1 LSLARSNVGNYNHH
15 GLELNSETKQ
25 TKEQRKHFFWVFQ
38 GLTKAKERR
47 NLFGFLQTKRTKK
60 NRQKLQKDKSEPT
73 EDTMKGEES
82 TYSPKLRLL
91 A

>member
-1 LSLARSNVGNYNHH
+1 MK
-15 GLELNSETKQ
+15 T
-25 TKEQRKHFFWVFQ
+25 
-38 GLTKAKERR
+38 KERR